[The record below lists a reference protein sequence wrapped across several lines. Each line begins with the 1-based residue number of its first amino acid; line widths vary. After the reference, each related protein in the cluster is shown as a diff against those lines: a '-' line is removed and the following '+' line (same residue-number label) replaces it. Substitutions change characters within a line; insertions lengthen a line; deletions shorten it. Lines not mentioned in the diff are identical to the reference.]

1 MRVPGGLPAAAGSI
15 THAIHGPRKRV
26 FLWPTVKQ
34 RGAAMKSYP
43 VGRVEEFAEGGR
55 KVISCD
61 GTEIGVFKI
70 DGEFVAW
77 YNQCSHRQGP
87 VCQGRIYQKVIEP
100 VDAEQRTRMLAFDE
114 NETHIACPWHGYEFS
129 LKTGRHP
136 GSSMHRLRPANLEI
150 VDGEVHVLL

>member
-1 MRVPGGLPAAAGSI
+1 MR
-15 THAIHGPRKRV
+15 
-26 FLWPTVKQ
+26 
-34 RGAAMKSYP
+34 SYP
-43 VGRVEEFAEGGR
+43 VGRIDEFTEGSR
-55 KVISCD
+55 RVVSCD

-87 VCQGRIYQKVIEP
+87 VCQGRIYKRVIEP

-114 NETHIACPWHGYEFS
+114 NETHIACPWHGYEFN

-136 GSSMHRLRPANLEI
+136 GSSMHRLRPAKLEI